1 MSKLENQYLSFLKEI
16 LETGKDKDDRTGT
29 GTLSIFGHQMRHNMS
44 DGFPLLTTKKMYWSG
59 IVTELIWFL
68 KGETNIKWL
77 VENKCNIWNGDAY
90 KKYVNSHTT
99 SKNGWAHVTP
109 IEHSKESFIN
119 KIKTDVE
126 FAKEWGELG
135 PIYGSQWRGWSTFE
149 HEYGEDENGDNF
161 AGVWKGKEKL
171 DQIEKVIHQLKTNPD
186 DRGIIVSAWNVGELE
201 NMTLRPCHN
210 FFQFYTNKIN
220 GSEQREL
227 SVMFN
232 MRSNDV
238 PLGLPFNIASY
249 ALLLEIIS
257 KIVDMIPRD
266 VIVNIGDGHIYKNQ
280 VDGVK
285 EQLTREPREL
295 PKITM
300 SDELNFDD
308 IDSFLESCKGK
319 DLTKLFKIVDYDPH
333 PPIKIPLSN

>member
-90 KKYVNSHTT
+90 KKYVDSHTT
-99 SKNGWAHVTP
+99 YKNGWAHVTP

-232 MRSNDV
+232 MRSV
-238 PLGLPFNIASY
+238 P
-249 ALLLEIIS
+249 
-257 KIVDMIPRD
+257 V
-266 VIVNIGDGHIYKNQ
+266 
-280 VDGVK
+280 
-285 EQLTREPREL
+285 
-295 PKITM
+295 
-300 SDELNFDD
+300 
-308 IDSFLESCKGK
+308 
-319 DLTKLFKIVDYDPH
+319 
-333 PPIKIPLSN
+333 